1 MFNLEVHA
9 RTAHTRARRT
19 TRIAMICKEPTS
31 DQNLGR
37 DHMRAGNLVDNLAS
51 TVGADKAYIH
61 TVPRTTSNY
70 TYMHPISGTPGTRD
84 MGERRSHA
92 MSQEHLTSLDRI
104 LGAPSSKVPDGYL
117 LTYTKPMRYS
127 TPITLSNPMTGFP
140 SLSFASGPLRY
151 CLATVAATERGPPDR
166 RVTE

>member
-70 TYMHPISGTPGTRD
+70 TYMHPISGTPWDKGHG
-84 MGERRSHA
+84 GEAISCNESRASHF
-92 MSQEHLTSLDRI
+92 SRPHFGGSL
-104 LGAPSSKVPDGYL
+104 
-117 LTYTKPMRYS
+117 
-127 TPITLSNPMTGFP
+127 F
-140 SLSFASGPLRY
+140 
-151 CLATVAATERGPPDR
+151 
-166 RVTE
+166 